1 MGTHRDVAR
10 GRMAA
15 PDQQPIRQGRGKKG
29 KSPGAPG
36 ALRYNGEVT
45 SSEAR
50 KRAVVPSSFFP
61 LSSPKRRF
69 VMQIRG
75 KTIRTIWLGA
85 GAVAVLLIVIG
96 LIASQGGSVLGQS
109 FSIGYVDMQ
118 RALDNHPRKAS
129 SERALQ
135 EFFQAKQRGFQER
148 VKSLGPVQRQELDR
162 QLQQEFVQ
170 KREELLGGLDKDI
183 RVAVEKVSRDRGGS
197 IVLDRTV
204 VLYGGVDLTDAVIAQ
219 LTAK

>member
-29 KSPGAPG
+29 KSPGAPR

-61 LSSPKRRF
+61 FPKRRF

-85 GAVAVLLIVIG
+85 CAVAILLILIG
-96 LIASQGGSVLGQS
+96 LVAWQGGSALGQS

-135 EFFQAKQRGFQER
+135 EFFQAKQGEFQQR
-148 VKSLGPVQRQELDR
+148 AKSLTPAQRQELDR
-162 QLQQEFVQ
+162 QLH
-170 KREELLGGLDKDI
+170 
-183 RVAVEKVSRDRGGS
+183 
-197 IVLDRTV
+197 
-204 VLYGGVDLTDAVIAQ
+204 
-219 LTAK
+219 